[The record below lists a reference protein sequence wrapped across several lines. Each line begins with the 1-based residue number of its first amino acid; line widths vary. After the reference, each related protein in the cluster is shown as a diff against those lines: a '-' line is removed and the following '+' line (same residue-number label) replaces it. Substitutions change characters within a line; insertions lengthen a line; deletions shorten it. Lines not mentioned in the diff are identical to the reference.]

1 MNFISK
7 IRSRAGSGSQKRSK
21 DKEAES
27 VSSKT
32 SWKDLRGEY
41 AFGDISR
48 EYLKKRPGPEGLN
61 VALRVQVIR
70 CRNIGKEK
78 KSMGSPVAPTVKRLR
93 SNSTDSGSSNAPN
106 AYVQVSFGGEKKSTS
121 RVRGFNPVYDE
132 NYEGKFNI
140 TFDLDVD
147 REIERELGGRH
158 KMGRRRTQSGGGHAG
173 ECIVV
178 QVVDGGG
185 MTFSSKHI
193 LGECRIPLSLV
204 RMSGIQH
211 GSPRLG
217 MDFRVFHSWFELQ
230 PPSETASPTRKS
242 MAAPPGLS
250 FRTWCSSAKRENF

>member
-21 DKEAES
+21 DKEAEN

-48 EYLKKRPGPEGLN
+48 EYLKKRPGAEGLN

-78 KSMGSPVAPTVKRLR
+78 KSMGSPVAPTVKRIR

-106 AYVQVSFGGEKKSTS
+106 AYVQVLFGGEKKSTS
-121 RVRGFNPVYDE
+121 RVRGFNPLYDE
-132 NYEGKFNI
+132 NCEGKHNI
-140 TFDLDVD
+140 TFGLDAK
-147 REIERELGGRH
+147 REIEREHGGRH
-158 KMGRRRTQSGGGHAG
+158 KMGRRRSQSGGQAD

-185 MTFSSKHI
+185 ITFSRTHI
-193 LGECRIPLSLV
+193 LGECRLPLSLV

-217 MDFRVFHSWFELQ
+217 MDFRVFHRWFELQ
-230 PPSETASPTRKS
+230 PPLETASPTRKS